1 MSCKACGELLDIYQ
15 HSVKDY
21 ATVVR
26 KSRGLLGE
34 ELRLALKETIRL
46 SEARKD
52 ANDALL
58 AHFREITTTLNRSK
72 TRALH
77 RLKGDY
83 GVRNLRPAGY

>member
-21 ATVVR
+21 ATAVR

-58 AHFREITTTLNRSK
+58 AHFREDHHHIKPIQN
-72 TRALH
+72 
-77 RLKGDY
+77 
-83 GVRNLRPAGY
+83 AGSSSLER